1 MANPNRISIPILLLL
16 ILNFSNITAQNDGE
30 MKVSGTI
37 FLGDETYLHFEDI
50 LYIHGFIAP
59 TSRLNRYKALKVFY
73 DNSIRVISVY
83 SLKLIRIDE
92 YEVAIGQEG
101 MPVLRNSTLR
111 VETKFR
117 ESFEMPYFEL
127 AWVLISSVDERTNK
141 ESERKIEFLKNGKLN
156 IQKIVFD

>member
-16 ILNFSNITAQNDGE
+16 ILTYSNLTAQNSGE

-37 FLGDETYLHFEDI
+37 FLSDETYLHFDDM

-59 TSRLNRYKALKVFY
+59 TSRLNRYKAFKVY
-73 DNSIRVISVY
+73 YENSIRIISIY

-92 YEVAIGQEG
+92 FAVDIGQEG

-117 ESFEMPYFEL
+117 ESIEMPYFEL
-127 AWVLISSVDERTNK
+127 AWILISSLDERTNK
-141 ESERKIEFLKNGKLN
+141 VSERKIQFLKNGKLN